1 MKYFRLKDLCSDM
14 IDCPHTTPEWKSSG
28 VYVVRN
34 FNLKSGRLDLSN
46 GCFVDEETYIS
57 RTKRAVPEPGDII
70 LSREAPVGLAAIIPE
85 GLKCCLGQRLVLL
98 RADRSRISPQYL
110 IFALLSEQVQTQ
122 FRRADSTGSIVSNLC
137 ISDLGELLVPVCS
150 EDKQEQIVGIL
161 GGINQVITMNERQC
175 VLLEQQLRLIYD
187 FWFVQRGFP
196 DEAGSFSGEWKTKEL
211 LELVDW
217 ISGSQPPK
225 SEHISEL
232 RPGYV
237 RFIQNRD
244 YSDSSYAAYIPESH
258 RNKLCNEMDIM
269 IDKYGNAGETRFG
282 ISGAYSVAL
291 SKLDVRE
298 SNMREYIRS
307 YLSSAEI
314 KRYLSGSSMASTR
327 ASLSKGTLAFLS
339 VELPPEGLLEKYEC
353 LASEHIRRII
363 SLKKSTLRLEQL
375 RDRLIPEMFV

>member
-1 MKYFRLKDLCSDM
+1 MRYFRLKDLCSDM

-57 RTKRAVPEPGDII
+57 RTQRAVPEAGDII

-98 RADRSRISPQYL
+98 KADRSRISPQYL

-150 EDKQEQIVGIL
+150 EDKQEQIVRIL
-161 GGINQVITMNERQC
+161 GGINQVITINERQC

-187 FWFVQRGFP
+187 FWFIQRGFS
-196 DEAGSFSGEWKTKEL
+196 DKTGDWQKKEL
-211 LELVDW
+211 LELVNW
-217 ISGSQPPK
+217 VSGSQPPK
-225 SEHISEL
+225 SEHISEP

-244 YSDSSYAAYIPESH
+244 YSDSRYAEYIPASH
-258 RNKLCNEMDIM
+258 RNKLCTEMDIM

-339 VELPPEGLLEKYEC
+339 VEIPPEELLEKYEC
-353 LASEHIRRII
+353 LASEHISRII
-363 SLKKSTLRLEQL
+363 SLKKSSLRLEQM